1 MKCLLCTRQST
12 ESWKLLK
19 WMSLSVLWLAHF
31 CGISVSAG
39 SFRFKQLQNMC
50 SGSPKINY
58 CQSQSQWLDSEQSC
72 HIYNQFSLSKN
83 CSLKK
88 KQILWTGLCLPLS
101 LSFSHWWSS
110 TNTRTK
116 KDDIL
121 NFVVQHHVIITQLSM
136 QIVSC
141 SYDNVRWKK
150 VPWSP
155 QLGKF
160 WVHKIKEVPCSV
172 LYFLNL

>member
-1 MKCLLCTRQST
+1 MTGPLLRDQCVCWVIQIQATSEHVFTLGTDCHQ
-12 ESWKLLK
+12 
-19 WMSLSVLWLAHF
+19 
-31 CGISVSAG
+31 
-39 SFRFKQLQNMC
+39 
-50 SGSPKINY
+50 PKINY

-72 HIYNQFSLSKN
+72 HTYNQFSLSKN

-88 KQILWTGLCLPLS
+88 KQILWTGFCLPLS

-116 KDDIL
+116 KDGIL

-136 QIVSC
+136 QILSC
-141 SYDNVRWKK
+141 SYNVRWKK

>member
-1 MKCLLCTRQST
+1 MTGPLLRDQCVCWVIQIQATS
-12 ESWKLLK
+12 EH
-19 WMSLSVLWLAHF
+19 V
-31 CGISVSAG
+31 
-39 SFRFKQLQNMC
+39 FRLGTDCHQ
-50 SGSPKINY
+50 PKINY